1 MSNNKNLG
9 LHEESLERLRTRR
22 LIYLILAILCS
33 IMPLISPVFHFHS
46 DTGML
51 YERSYKMS
59 YTTVQT
65 ILTEHTTG
73 IYNYGDSLSIT
84 KLTITL
90 SLLIVCCIIIFGMN
104 FTYRR
109 YTMWAC
115 YAAVAIGVI
124 YYIMLIDLGVQI
136 SDDLCATF
144 SPNWSLFFP
153 AISMEM
159 LLMVKLNI
167 EKDIKGDF

>member
-1 MSNNKNLG
+1 MSSKRNLG

-22 LIYLILAILCS
+22 LIYLVLAILCS
-33 IMPLISPVFHFHS
+33 IMPLVSPIFRFHS
-46 DTGML
+46 DQGML
-51 YERSYKMS
+51 YERGYRMTNKQ
-59 YTTVQT
+59 VQT
-65 ILTEHTTG
+65 ILTENNTG
-73 IYNYGDSLSIT
+73 ILTKGACLST
-84 KLTITL
+84 QGLTITL
-90 SLLIVCCIIIFGMN
+90 SLFIATCAIILGMN

-115 YAAVAIGVI
+115 YAPVALGVI
-124 YYIMLIDLGVQI
+124 YYILAIDLGVQI